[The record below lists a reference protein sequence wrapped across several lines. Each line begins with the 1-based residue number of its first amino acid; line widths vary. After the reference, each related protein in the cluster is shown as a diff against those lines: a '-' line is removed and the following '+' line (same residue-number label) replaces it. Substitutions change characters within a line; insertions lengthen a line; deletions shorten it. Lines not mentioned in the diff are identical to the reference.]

1 MRIGADGMVKEPGMV
16 AAAVMREVCL
26 REEVEEEEGEER
38 RWWRWRQPDRVK
50 DERNEGWK
58 GC

>member
-1 MRIGADGMVKEPGMV
+1 MRIGAAGMVKEPGMV

-26 REEVEEEEGEER
+26 YLRGEVEGEEEEEEEER

-50 DERNEGWK
+50 EN
-58 GC
+58 